1 MEKQKTIERLG
12 RIREYEN
19 QKRQEELEEKEKKQ
33 EEYKK
38 QKEKLKQIKFEMS
51 MKLDKEK
58 QEIINKFDELMRQ
71 NKEITPETIKEMF
84 PDDEELYE
92 KVKG

>member
-58 QEIINKFDELMRQ
+58 QEIINKFDEFFLKLLKKCFLMMK
-71 NKEITPETIKEMF
+71 NYMKK
-84 PDDEELYE
+84 L
-92 KVKG
+92 KG